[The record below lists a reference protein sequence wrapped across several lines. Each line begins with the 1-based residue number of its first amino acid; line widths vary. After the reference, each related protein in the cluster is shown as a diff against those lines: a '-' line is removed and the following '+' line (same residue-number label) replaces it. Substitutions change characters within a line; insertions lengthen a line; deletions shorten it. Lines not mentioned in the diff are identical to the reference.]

1 MSIKVTDF
9 NALSDDLQEVF
20 QEASADAIAEMVGPK
35 LFDVTDT
42 ERRTYDYLTMHGLAG
57 IERVAEGGDLPRLT
71 SAQGDT
77 ATWTQSRYGAIAPVT
92 KDMRKFDLYD
102 KIEEMVATLTEDAW
116 QKVDQSL
123 ADVLTNGFSSSNYTD
138 VYGASVAATTPDG
151 VALFSASHSNNLN
164 STTFR
169 NLIRNAAGTANPIFS
184 REALV
189 QARIDAFNHQDAN
202 GVNRPIELDLLIVS
216 PALED
221 EAMRVLTSDRISG
234 SAENDANPLKGRM
247 KVKTWSRLTTRTGG
261 TDTSAYWFLANSKKV
276 KKALRALFAER
287 PSLDAPEQVYAN
299 KDWEYSLDYYYAIGR
314 AFPAYIWGSTGA
326 N

>member
-102 KIEEMVATLTEDAW
+102 KIEEMVSSLTEDAW

-123 ADVLTNGFSSSNYTD
+123 ADVLLNGFSASNYTD
-138 VYGASVAATTPDG
+138 VYSASVSATAPDG

-169 NLIRNAAGTANPIFS
+169 NLIRNAAGTANPILS
-184 REALV
+184 RESLV
-189 QARIDAFNHQDAN
+189 QARIDALNHKDAN
-202 GVNRPIELDLLIVS
+202 GINRPVDLDLLIVS
-216 PALED
+216 PNNED
-221 EAMRVLTSDRISG
+221 EAMRILMSDKISG
-234 SAENDANPLKGRM
+234 SAENDVNPLKGR
-247 KVKTWSRLTTRTGG
+247 VKPITWSRLATRSDG
-261 TDTSAYWFLANSKKV
+261 TDTSAYWFLASSKKV
-276 KKALRALFAER
+276 KKSLKALFAER
-287 PSLDAPEQVYAN
+287 PS
-299 KDWEYSLDYYYAIGR
+299 
-314 AFPAYIWGSTGA
+314 
-326 N
+326 

>member
-1 MSIKVTDF
+1 M
-9 NALSDDLQEVF
+9 QEVF
-20 QEASADAIAEMVGPK
+20 QEASADAIAEMVGPS
-35 LFDVTDT
+35 LFDVSDTD
-42 ERRTYDYLTMHGLAG
+42 RRTYDYLTMHGLAG
-57 IERVAEGGDLPRLT
+57 VEKVAEGADLPRL
-71 SAQGDT
+71 SSVQGDQ
-77 ATWTQSRYGAIAPVT
+77 ATFTQNRYGAFAPVT

-102 KIEEMVATLTEDAW
+102 KIEEMIHSLTEDAW
-116 QKVDQSL
+116 QKVDQSM
-123 ADVLTNGFSSSNYTD
+123 ADLILNGFSSSNYTD

-184 REALV
+184 RAALV
-189 QARIDAFNHQDAN
+189 QARIDAANHQDAN
-202 GVNRPIELDLLIVS
+202 GVNRPIDRDMLIVS

-221 EAMRVLTSDRISG
+221 EAMRVLHSDKISG
-234 SAENDANPLKGRM
+234 SAENDTNPLKGRM

-276 KKALRALFAER
+276 KKSLAALFAER

-299 KDWEYSLDYYYAIGR
+299 KDWEYSLDYYYALGR
-314 AFPAYIWGSTGA
+314 KFPAYLWGSTGA

>member
-9 NALSDDLQEVF
+9 AALTDDLQEVF

-35 LFDVTDT
+35 LFDVSDTD
-42 ERRTYDYLTMHGLAG
+42 RRTYDYLTMHGLAG
-57 IERVAEGGDLPRLT
+57 VERVAEGGNLPRLST
-71 SAQGDT
+71 VQGDS

-123 ADVLTNGFSSSNYTD
+123 ADVLTNGFSASNYTD
-138 VYGASVAATTPDG
+138 VYGASVSASCPDS

-164 STTFR
+164 STVFR
-169 NLIRNAAGTANPIFS
+169 NLVRNAAGTANPALS
-184 REALV
+184 REVLV
-189 QARIDAFNHQDAN
+189 QARIDAANHKDAN
-202 GVNRPIELDLLIVS
+202 GVNRPVDLDLLIVS
-216 PALED
+216 PANED
-221 EAMRVLTSDRISG
+221 EGMRILQSDKISG
-234 SAENDANPLKGRM
+234 SAENDVNPLKGRM
-247 KVKTWSRLTTRTGG
+247 KLMVWPRLTTRSDG
-261 TDTSAYWFLANSKKV
+261 TDTSAYFFLANSKKV
-276 KKALRALFAER
+276 KKSLKSLFAER